1 MSNWINQQHKP
12 LIQME
17 DFKPNH
23 IFFLYGFLGDDFKIT
38 QDEFIRNL
46 RQWRKMNPDRPIH
59 ILRDQ
64 YDDISK
70 WVQKNFEWFYQDY
83 QNYPKSIQRCDIIR
97 YMLMYH
103 YGGVYS
109 DLDVECRLPIG
120 KLFRQYEWANVIF
133 GISRVKS
140 QQKCNLAAKYET
152 IRNGEPEI
160 PIRIANY
167 WCASRIPNHPIWIDI
182 LKLAK
187 KRAGSRLQSQ
197 YGIIYTTGPDVIT
210 TALSRNRQKYKD
222 IAVIPIEKFTKLY
235 PHSCSSS
242 WRSNSR
248 LPICEF
254 AVDTI

>member
-12 LIQME
+12 LIERE
-17 DFKPNH
+17 DFEPNH
-23 IFFLYGFLGDDFKIT
+23 IFFLYGFLGDDFQIT
-38 QDEFIRNL
+38 QEEFIRNL
-46 RQWRKMNPDRPIH
+46 RQWRRMNPDRPIH

-64 YDDISK
+64 YDGIHQ

-160 PIRIANY
+160 
-167 WCASRIPNHPIWIDI
+167 DI

-187 KRAGSRLQSQ
+187 KRASSRLQSQ